1 MFTVGLTGGV
11 AAGKSTATNFFIE
24 KGITVIDADI
34 ISRNLQIQ
42 GEEGYKKIVK
52 KFSDDILDTNSE
64 IDRKKIREIAFS
76 DPKNKKWLEDLM
88 HPMIRDEVIK
98 QFEKV
103 ESSWAIYSAP
113 LWSNKN
119 VFNRTL
125 VIDAPKHLQLARI
138 KERDSINPEIAEG
151 IINAQ
156 ISSNDRINYATDLI
170 INDGTIDVLN
180 DKLEFYYSLYSK
192 LASKNKS

>member
-113 LWSNKN
+113 LWSRKNK
-119 VFNRTL
+119 FNRTL
-125 VIDAPKHLQLARI
+125 VIDAPKEFQLQRI
-138 KERDSINPEIAEG
+138 IERDNCSKEVAEQVIAQ
-151 IINAQ
+151 Q
-156 ISSNDRINYATDLI
+156 ISSNERNCYATDLL
-170 INDGTIDVLN
+170 INDSSLEEFEN
-180 DKLEFYYSLYSK
+180 KLQFYFELYNN
-192 LASKNKS
+192 LANE

>member
-11 AAGKSTATNFFIE
+11 AAGKSTTTNFFID
-24 KGITVIDADI
+24 KGITVVDADT
-34 ISRNLQIQ
+34 ISRNLQLK
-42 GEEGYKKIVK
+42 GEEGYEKIVK
-52 KFSDDILDTNSE
+52 KFSDDILDSNGQ

-113 LWSNKN
+113 LWSRKNK
-119 VFNRTL
+119 FNRTL
-125 VIDAPKHLQLARI
+125 VIDAPKEFQLQRI
-138 KERDSINPEIAEG
+138 IERDNCSKEVAEQVIAQ
-151 IINAQ
+151 Q
-156 ISSNDRINYATDLI
+156 ISSNERNCYATDLI
-170 INDGTIDVLN
+170 INDGSLEDFRN
-180 DKLEFYYSLYSK
+180 KLEFYFELYNSL
-192 LASKNKS
+192 ANE